1 MNRLLIGLT
10 GNIATGKSVVRRM
23 LVNHGALGLDAD
35 VIAHRTLY
43 PGGKA
48 YQPVIKRFGADL
60 LTPQNEISRAK
71 LGKLVF
77 PNPDRLKALE
87 ELIHPA
93 VTADIEERIGQA
105 TLPIVVIEAIKLLET
120 PLAGLCQSIWVSQ
133 ASQAHQM
140 ERLLHARK
148 MSQALARERIK
159 AQTPQAEKLK
169 QADVVIN
176 TEGIF
181 SQTWQQVQQALND
194 TINSEGA
201 LPTLHINIDQNFIVH
216 PAGAFSPEALEAF
229 WTAHSSRKSGG
240 LYEQLA
246 FNAVQV
252 LTDQEQMVAL
262 LICEDWNFTSS
273 LKEVITGPEA
283 QIPLDVLLKAF
294 QAAAVERQSELLIL
308 SDQIMAVWPADQ
320 PPETAGYNHQTA
332 QDFTFPAWRQAIQ
345 RQTGSEE
352 QRIWVKRTKLASAEL
367 LNHL

>member
-1 MNRLLIGLT
+1 MKKLLIGLT

-48 YQPVIKRFGADL
+48 YQPVIKRFGAEL
-60 LTPQNEISRAK
+60 LTPQKEISRAK
-71 LGKLVF
+71 LAKVVF

-93 VTADIEERIGQA
+93 VTADIKERISRA
-105 TLPIVVIEAIKLLET
+105 TLPVAVIEAIKLLET

-148 MSQALARERIK
+148 MSEALARERIK

-169 QADVVIN
+169 RADVVIT

-181 SQTWQQVQQALND
+181 SQTWQQVRKALND
-194 TINSEGA
+194 TIQVESA
-201 LPTLHINIDQNFIVH
+201 LPTPYINIDPNFTVL
-216 PAGAFSPEALEAF
+216 PAGAFSPEALESF
-229 WTAHSSRKSGG
+229 WTAHSGRKSDD

-252 LTDQEQMVAL
+252 LTHQDQMIAV

-273 LKEVITGPEA
+273 LKEIITSPNA
-283 QIPLDVLLKAF
+283 QLPTDVLLEAF
-294 QAAAVERQSELLIL
+294 QAAAIERQSELLIL
-308 SDQIMAVWPADQ
+308 SDQVTAGWPGDQ
-320 PPETAGYNHQTA
+320 PPDIAGYSRQTA
-332 QDFTFPAWRQAIQ
+332 PDFTFPAWQLAIQ
-345 RQTGSEE
+345 RQTESEG
-352 QRIWVKRTKLASAEL
+352 QPIWVKRTTHASTES
-367 LNHL
+367 LNYL